1 MDEVGKLIKNR
12 FEVADINRTNMVHFT
27 PSDRRR
33 IRSWIDERQEI
44 VRCKDCKNR
53 KEEWWNCPC
62 RDWADDDFF
71 CASGKPKEGDGD
83 G

>member
-1 MDEVGKLIKNR
+1 MADTEIQIAYENGYHDGYQLALSELNGKK
-12 FEVADINRTNMVHFT
+12 FEKIT
-27 PSDRRR
+27 
-33 IRSWIDERQEI
+33 
-44 VRCKDCKNR
+44 RCKHCKNR

-71 CASGKPKEGDGD
+71 CASGKPKEGDGN